1 LRKKKRDLKRKNK
14 KTLKSQKE
22 KVYNPYKPIKRNGN
36 KPILDGVSIFEL
48 IIPWKAETIRQSK
61 EGKKA

>member
-1 LRKKKRDLKRKNK
+1 LKN
-14 KTLKSQKE
+14 QKD

-48 IIPWKAETIRQSK
+48 IIPWKAEIIRNSK
-61 EGKKA
+61 ENKKAN